1 MSKIEALEKKIEGMK
16 QYLLLKFDHGDW
28 HGVMDAAADIRELEA
43 EIKGLRQLD
52 QAIEDS

>member
-28 HGVMDAAADIRELEA
+28 HGVMDASADIRELEA
-43 EIKGLRQLD
+43 EIKGLRQL
-52 QAIEDS
+52 E